1 MSRHLRN
8 AGLTTVPAR
17 CETTRVSDKGNGVE
31 PVIVQRSNHCL
42 SRENISPE
50 ALKVLYGLKEA
61 GYVAFIAGGGV
72 RDLLL
77 GRKPK
82 DFDVVTDATPNE
94 VRRVF
99 RNSRL
104 IGRRFRLAHVFFGRD
119 KIIEVA
125 TFRAN
130 MVQEPPESP
139 ESDTVDGPDAPDSS
153 DSSDPVTPVES
164 PGRNY
169 AQDSHH
175 HVRRDDGLIVR
186 DNLFGTPQ
194 EDALRRDFTINA
206 LFYNIRDYSVI
217 DYAGGL
223 EDLKDRVIRFIG
235 DPGVRCVE
243 DPVRMVRAVRFA
255 AMLGFEFEP
264 ATAAAIHEHHDKL
277 ALANRSRLY
286 EEVQKLFFCKAAS
299 RAYELLRE
307 YGLYGMLFP
316 ELDSWLG
323 PAQGTSECRRVREA
337 LGQVDEWRQAGREV
351 SPALLFA
358 LMFGGMH
365 EAKAG
370 VLASQGQH
378 KGLALHSVTMEHF
391 GGLTERVQVP
401 KTVRFRTAEILASQP
416 RLTADG
422 GRRARPLATRA
433 FFPEAVAYLE
443 FMVRLDGQNREALAQ
458 ALSIPWE
465 PRQER
470 YGVEDDG
477 RRRPRRRRRPR
488 APRPAPEA

>member
-1 MSRHLRN
+1 M
-8 AGLTTVPAR
+8 
-17 CETTRVSDKGNGVE
+17 D
-31 PVIVQRSNHCL
+31 PVIVKRADHIL
-42 SRENISPE
+42 SRENVSPE

-61 GYVAFIAGGGV
+61 GFTAFIAGGGV

-77 GRKPK
+77 GRQPK

-99 RNSRL
+99 RNCRL
-104 IGRRFRLAHVFFGRD
+104 IGRRFRLAHVFYGRD

-130 MVQEPPESP
+130 VPPDPFESTDP
-139 ESDTVDGPDAPDSS
+139 ADPT
-153 DSSDPVTPVES
+153 DPVDSTERNDPTPN
-164 PGRNY
+164 P
-169 AQDSHH
+169 HH
-175 HVRRDDGLIVR
+175 IRRDDGLIVR
-186 DNLFGTPQ
+186 DNLFGTPE

-217 DYAGGL
+217 DYVGGL
-223 EDLKDRVIRFIG
+223 EDLDKKVMRFIG

-255 AMLGFEFEP
+255 AMLGFDFEP
-264 ATAAAIHEHHDKL
+264 ATAAAILEHHDKL

-286 EEVQKLFFCKAAS
+286 EEVQKLFFCKAAQ

-307 YGLYGMLFP
+307 FGLYGMLFP
-316 ELDSWLG
+316 ELGSWLG
-323 PAQGTSECRRVREA
+323 SSKGTPECRRISEA
-337 LGQVDEWRQAGREV
+337 LKQVDEWRLAGREV
-351 SPALLFA
+351 TPALLFA

-365 EAKAG
+365 ERQAGELAAKG
-370 VLASQGQH
+370 EH

-422 GRRARPLATRA
+422 GRRARPLATRD

-443 FMVRLDGQNREALAQ
+443 FMVRLTGENRDVLEQAQ
-458 ALSIPWE
+458 ALLGE
-465 PRQER
+465 PR
-470 YGVEDDG
+470 EDRQSG
-477 RRRPRRRRRPR
+477 GESQRQGSRRPRRGRFFRQRRDSGDR
-488 APRPAPEA
+488 AQGSGEMS

>member
-1 MSRHLRN
+1 M
-8 AGLTTVPAR
+8 
-17 CETTRVSDKGNGVE
+17 E
-31 PVIVQRSNHCL
+31 PVIVQRSDHSL
-42 SRENISPE
+42 SREQISPE

-61 GYVAFIAGGGV
+61 GYVAYLAGGGV

-77 GRKPK
+77 GRQPK

-94 VRRVF
+94 VRRAF
-99 RNSRL
+99 RNCRL

-130 MVQEPPESP
+130 MAPEPEIPSDDPDSPVLEDPPEMV
-139 ESDTVDGPDAPDSS
+139 ERTAPS
-153 DSSDPVTPVES
+153 TP
-164 PGRNY
+164 
-169 AQDSHH
+169 H

-206 LFYNIRDYSVI
+206 LFYNIRDFSLI

-223 EDLKDRVIRFIG
+223 EDLRQRVIRFIG
-235 DPGVRCVE
+235 DPDVRCVE

-255 AMLGFEFEP
+255 AMLGFDFHP
-264 ATAAAIHEHHDKL
+264 ATAAAMHRHYDKL

-286 EEVQKLFFCKAAS
+286 EEVQKLFFCKAAR

-307 YGLYGMLFP
+307 FGLYGMLFP

-323 PAQGTSECRRVREA
+323 PQRGSPECRRISEA
-337 LGQVDEWRQAGREV
+337 LNQVDEWRQAGREV
-351 SPALLFA
+351 TPALLFA

-370 VLASQGQH
+370 LLASQGQH

-416 RLTADG
+416 RLTAEG

-443 FMVRLDGQNREALAQ
+443 FMVRLNGEDREALEQ
-458 ALSIPWE
+458 ARQIPWD
-465 PRQER
+465 PREEH
-470 YGVEDDG
+470 YGMGADPR
-477 RRRPRRRRRPR
+477 RRRPRRRRNRSFPPR
-488 APRPAPEA
+488 GNESAVGDQPTGSVTA

>member
-1 MSRHLRN
+1 
-8 AGLTTVPAR
+8 
-17 CETTRVSDKGNGVE
+17 VE
-31 PVIVQRSNHCL
+31 PVIVKRADHSL
-42 SRENISPE
+42 SRQNITPE

-61 GYVAFIAGGGV
+61 DFVAYIAGGGV

-77 GRKPK
+77 GRTPK

-130 MVQEPPESP
+130 VPPDP
-139 ESDTVDGPDAPDSS
+139 ADQ
-153 DSSDPVTPVES
+153 SDPSDQSDQSDPSDQAES
-164 PGRNY
+164 GRTSRAPAPENN
-169 AQDSHH
+169 HH
-175 HVRRDDGLIVR
+175 IRRDDGMIVR
-186 DNLFGTPQ
+186 DNLFGTPE

-206 LFYNIRDYSVI
+206 LFYNIRDYSLI
-217 DYAGGL
+217 DYVGGL
-223 EDLKDRVIRFIG
+223 EDLQRKVIRFIG

-255 AMLGFEFEP
+255 AMLGFDFDP
-264 ATAAAIHEHHDKL
+264 ATAAAIHEHHGKL

-286 EEVQKLFFCKAAS
+286 EEVQKLFFCKAAQ

-307 YGLYGMLFP
+307 FGLYGMLFP
-316 ELDSWLG
+316 ELGGWLG
-323 PAQGTSECRRVREA
+323 PKKGNPECRRISEA
-337 LGQVDEWRQAGREV
+337 LKQVDEWRQAGREV

-365 EAKAG
+365 EARAG
-370 VLASQGQH
+370 ELTEQGQH

-391 GGLTERVQVP
+391 GGLTDRVQVP
-401 KTVRFRTAEILASQP
+401 KTVRYRTAEILASQP
-416 RLTADG
+416 RLTAEG
-422 GRRARPLATRA
+422 GRRARPLSTRA

-443 FMVRLDGQNREALAQ
+443 FMVRLNGEPREALQ
-458 ALSIPWE
+458 NALSIKWNPGPE
-465 PRQER
+465 SDGER
-470 YGVEDDG
+470 GE
-477 RRRPRRRRRPR
+477 RRRPRRRRSGRSFNHQSD
-488 APRPAPEA
+488 AGDGGQTGGSNQA

>member
-1 MSRHLRN
+1 M
-8 AGLTTVPAR
+8 
-17 CETTRVSDKGNGVE
+17 E
-31 PVIVQRSNHCL
+31 PVIVQRSEHGL

-61 GYVAFIAGGGV
+61 DYVAYIAGGGV

-77 GRKPK
+77 GRQPK
-82 DFDVVTDATPNE
+82 DFDIVTDATPNE

-125 TFRAN
+125 TFRSNLPPDPADASESSDTSD
-130 MVQEPPESP
+130 MPDPPDRPLPPESL
-139 ESDTVDGPDAPDSS
+139 
-153 DSSDPVTPVES
+153 
-164 PGRNY
+164 
-169 AQDSHH
+169 H

-206 LFYNIRDYSVI
+206 LFYNIRDFSLI
-217 DYAGGL
+217 DYVGGL
-223 EDLKDRVIRFIG
+223 DDLKNRVIRFIG

-286 EEVQKLFFCKAAS
+286 EEVQKLFFCKAAR

-307 YGLYGMLFP
+307 FGLYGMLFP
-316 ELDSWLG
+316 EVNSWLG
-323 PAQGTSECRRVREA
+323 PSPGTAECRRISEA
-337 LGQVDEWRQAGREV
+337 LSQIDEWRLAGREV

-358 LMFGGMH
+358 MMFGGMH
-365 EAKAG
+365 ESQAG
-370 VLASQGQH
+370 ELANQGQH

-416 RLTADG
+416 RLTVDG
-422 GRRARPLATRA
+422 GRRAHPLASRA

-443 FMVRLDGQNREALAQ
+443 FMVRLNGTHREALEHAQ
-458 ALSIPWE
+458 SIAWE

-470 YGVEDDG
+470 YGVEG
-477 RRRPRRRRRPR
+477 EGHRRPRRRRPGRFSSPR
-488 APRPAPEA
+488 NPPAQG